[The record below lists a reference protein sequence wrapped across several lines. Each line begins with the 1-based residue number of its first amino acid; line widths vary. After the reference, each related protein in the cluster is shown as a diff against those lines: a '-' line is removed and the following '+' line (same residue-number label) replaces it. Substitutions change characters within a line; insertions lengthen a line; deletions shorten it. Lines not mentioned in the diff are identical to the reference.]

1 MVFKVDKVDNQL
13 TRAHT
18 FPTMPAT
25 IEPLSL
31 KLPSAEQAVVDEFS
45 GVIRRYLS
53 LNQDPTILARLVGV
67 AFQRSLGTAE
77 SRAHKLA
84 QAHVR
89 GLEVRQQ
96 LAESEGGSLSSDEVA
111 RLLRISKTAVLK
123 RLAAGRLLAWRE
135 ERLQAARFPRWQ
147 FDDHGHVLPGLEE
160 VLEILNGNGRLD
172 PWGKILFFLQSRNG
186 PDGGRPL
193 DQMRDGQ
200 VNAVVQAAQAYA
212 E

>member
-1 MVFKVDKVDNQL
+1 MLKVDKVDNQS
-13 TRAHT
+13 RQAH
-18 FPTMPAT
+18 PSSKMPAT
-25 IEPLSL
+25 LQRLDVE
-31 KLPSAEQAVVDEFS
+31 LPSAEQAVVDDFS
-45 GVIRRYLS
+45 GVIRRHLN
-53 LNQDPTILARLVGV
+53 LNQDPTVLARLVGV
-67 AFQRSLGTAE
+67 AFKRTLGNPE
-77 SRAHKLA
+77 SRSDKRARA
-84 QAHVR
+84 QVR

-147 FDDHGHVLPGLEE
+147 FDDHGHVISGFEE

-186 PDGGRPL
+186 PDSRRPL
-193 DQMRDGQ
+193 DQLREGQ
-200 VNAVVQAAQAYA
+200 VKTVVQAAQAYA
-212 E
+212 D

>member
-1 MVFKVDKVDNQL
+1 
-13 TRAHT
+13 
-18 FPTMPAT
+18 MPAT
-25 IEPLSL
+25 LERLNL
-31 KLPSAEQAVVDEFS
+31 ELPSAEQAVVDEFS

-53 LNQDPTILARLVGV
+53 RNQDPTVLARLVGV
-67 AFQRSLGTAE
+67 AFKRALGHPE
-77 SRAHKLA
+77 SRSDKLA
-84 QAHVR
+84 RAHVR

-96 LAESEGGSLSSDEVA
+96 LVESEGGSLSSDEVA

-123 RLAAGRLLAWRE
+123 RLAAGRLIAWRE

-160 VLEILNGNGRLD
+160 VLEILNGNRCLD

-193 DQMRDGQ
+193 DQLRDGQ
-200 VNAVVQAAQAYA
+200 VTAVVLAAQAYA